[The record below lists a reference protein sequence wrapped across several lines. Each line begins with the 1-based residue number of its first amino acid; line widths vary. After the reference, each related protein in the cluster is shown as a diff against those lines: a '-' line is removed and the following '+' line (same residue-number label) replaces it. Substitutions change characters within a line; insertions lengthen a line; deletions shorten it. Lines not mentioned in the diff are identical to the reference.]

1 MLYASYILLHRRC
14 LPAALL
20 GGSGRPFEACE
31 KDFRAVARIAQRRH
45 EMSKV
50 SSTKIATPK
59 NREREVFVCDD
70 FCIWTWKSV
79 EIHGYI
85 MCIYI

>member
-50 SSTKIATPK
+50 
-59 NREREVFVCDD
+59 
-70 FCIWTWKSV
+70 
-79 EIHGYI
+79 
-85 MCIYI
+85 